1 VATLYCL
8 LLALL
13 PAAVPFALALVVQHV
28 WGHWPR
34 RPKLW
39 LSALPLPLLFAL
51 PSAILLADV
60 ARRPASACTK
70 GVCEIDR
77 YLGLCGLTFGVIALV
92 IGLATA
98 NVALNKAQPHP

>member
-28 WGHWPR
+28 WGNWPR

-39 LSALPLPLLFAL
+39 LSALPLPLLLAL
-51 PSAILLADV
+51 PSAWLLADV
-60 ARRPASACTK
+60 ARRPASACMK
-70 GVCEIDR
+70 SVCEIDR
-77 YLGLCGLTFGVIALV
+77 YFGLCGLFYGAIALV